1 MLFSTEHNALDNTI
15 THQQAPEV
23 TLWAEKARAGLT
35 FLSYLPADAQDGLC
49 EGPGLTSEP
58 LLILRFHPGIDKPA
72 APPTQSLC
80 PYTTLGKCSPPG
92 TQERDQRGG
101 QAGDTGM
108 GFTPTAPHPP
118 SSPDPILE
126 SSSSSQAIILK
137 G

>member
-1 MLFSTEHNALDNTI
+1 MLFSIEHNAVGHTI
-15 THQQAPEV
+15 THERAPGV

-80 PYTTLGKCSPPG
+80 PYTTLG
-92 TQERDQRGG
+92 
-101 QAGDTGM
+101 
-108 GFTPTAPHPP
+108 
-118 SSPDPILE
+118 
-126 SSSSSQAIILK
+126 
-137 G
+137 